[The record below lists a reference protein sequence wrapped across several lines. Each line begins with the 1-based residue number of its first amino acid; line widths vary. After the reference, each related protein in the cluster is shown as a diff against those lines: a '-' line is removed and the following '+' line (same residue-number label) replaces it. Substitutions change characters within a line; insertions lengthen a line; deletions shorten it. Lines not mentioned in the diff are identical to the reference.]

1 MQINKNEVEQFLK
14 ELKELSDKHN
24 IYIDSEGY
32 RSTFLLRLNN
42 KGEYYYN
49 TDERNNLFLE
59 DM

>member
-1 MQINKNEVEQFLK
+1 MQISSDEVEQFLK

-32 RSTFLLRLNN
+32 QNTFLLRLDD
-42 KGEYYYN
+42 KGEYYYD
-49 TDERNNLFLE
+49 TDEFNNLFLE